1 MRTRGAHE
9 RRSFV
14 ARACLVA
21 PLVVVTAASCSTTS
35 PDLALWRARE
45 PIARLADTT
54 DTAQVLADIE
64 RERDSD
70 QLAASR
76 QLALALV
83 TIAPDDPRALVA
95 ASRAESDA
103 LVLYAREDEDVRD
116 GAAASARDY
125 AELAAA
131 RGASGAAFQAQL
143 AWALGASTHLQPMGE
158 RSAHAHRTIAAAKAA
173 LELDANQPTALA
185 TLAMVHWRLETL
197 PWIAKLMASGL
208 PDSSLA
214 DAERFARR
222 ALEVRASR
230 EHKLILA
237 RVLVAQERE
246 DEARRVLDDALST
259 APKFP
264 RDTALEPTLRRE
276 RDEL

>member
-1 MRTRGAHE
+1 MGKSVEPKRT
-9 RRSFV
+9 SVV
-14 ARACLVA
+14 ARALLAA
-21 PLVVVTAASCSTTS
+21 PLALVTATSCSTTS

-54 DTAQVLADIE
+54 DTARVLADIE
-64 RERDSD
+64 RERDAD
-70 QLAASR
+70 QLASAR

-103 LVLYAREDEDVRD
+103 LVMFASEDEDVRN

-125 AELAAA
+125 AELASA

-143 AWALGASTHLQPMGE
+143 AWALGASTHLRPMSE
-158 RSAHAHRTIAAAKAA
+158 RSAHAHRTIEAANAA
-173 LELDANQPTALA
+173 LALDADEPTALA

-208 PDSSLA
+208 PESSLE

-222 ALEVRASR
+222 ALGVRASR
-230 EHKLILA
+230 ENKLVLA
-237 RVLVAQERE
+237 RVLVAQDRD
-246 DEARRVLDDALST
+246 DEARRLFDEALST

-264 RDTALEPTLRRE
+264 RDAALEPALRRE
-276 RDEL
+276 RDDL